1 MENPKKPL
9 GFNKAQQKA
18 EKIFDKT
25 EKVSSLLED
34 AAEKVRHNRSRL
46 KDLWNEIEIL
56 IQMVRAYRSGQYRK
70 IPWKGITIALAA
82 LIYFVN
88 PFDLIPDFIL
98 GLGFLDD
105 AAVIGFVINALHN
118 EIEKFKEQTHK
129 EAERTNS
136 GDSTNGAITANTS
149 IS

>member
-1 MENPKKPL
+1 MGNQKKPM
-9 GFNKAQQKA
+9 GFKNAQQKA
-18 EKIFDKT
+18 EKMFDEK
-25 EKVSSLLED
+25 EKVSTLLEK
-34 AAEKVRHNRSRL
+34 AAEKVKHNRSRL

-56 IQMVRAYRSGQYRK
+56 IQMVRAYRNGQYRK

-105 AAVIGFVINALHN
+105 AAVIGFVINTLHK
-118 EIEKFKEQTHK
+118 EIEKFKKQTDN
-129 EAERTNS
+129 EAERTNT
-136 GDSTNGAITANTS
+136 GDLTNGTIATNNSTL
-149 IS
+149 